1 MFRILIDV
9 LKLESYKS
17 KNMQNINQYIEHTI
31 LKANATHKDIDKI
44 VQEALEYQF
53 KGICVPPFWVKKAR
67 KGLGESD
74 VQLVTVSGF
83 PFGYNKT
90 ETKVFEIE
98 EAMRD
103 GADEVD
109 IVWNLSAY
117 NSEMNW
123 VKQDIARCANVL
135 HDHGKYLK
143 VILETAYLTKEGI
156 EAGCQICK
164 DAGADFVKTSTGF
177 AHEGAMVDKV
187 KIMRAALPSSVG
199 IKAAGGIKD
208 LETTVAMIKAG
219 ADRIGTSSGVAIIQE
234 ARDM

>member
-1 MFRILIDV
+1 
-9 LKLESYKS
+9 
-17 KNMQNINQYIEHTI
+17 MQNINQYIEHTI
-31 LKANATHKDIDKI
+31 LKANASHTDIDKI
-44 VQEALEYQF
+44 VQEAKEYQF

-67 KGLGESD
+67 NGLGESN

-98 EAMRD
+98 EALKD

-117 NSEMNW
+117 MSEMSW
-123 VKQDIARCANVL
+123 VKQDIAKCAEKL
-135 HDHGKYLK
+135 HDHGKFLK
-143 VILETAYLTKEGI
+143 VILETAYLSKEEI
-156 EAGCQICK
+156 IAGCHICK

-177 AHEGAMVDKV
+177 AHEGALVENI

-208 LETTVAMIKAG
+208 LETAIAMIKAG
-219 ADRIGTSSGVAIIQE
+219 ADRIGTSSGVAIFEE
-234 ARDM
+234 ARAS

>member
-1 MFRILIDV
+1 MH
-9 LKLESYKS
+9 
-17 KNMQNINQYIEHTI
+17 NINQYIEHTI
-31 LKANATHKDIDKI
+31 LKANTSHEDIDKI
-44 VQEALEYQF
+44 VQEAIQYQF

-67 KGLGESD
+67 NGLGESN

-98 EAMRD
+98 QALND

-117 NSEMNW
+117 KSEMNW
-123 VKQDIARCANVL
+123 VKQDIARCAEKL
-135 HDHGKYLK
+135 HDHGKFLK
-143 VILETAYLTKEGI
+143 VILETAYLSKEEI
-156 EAGCQICK
+156 EAGCHICK

-177 AHEGAMVDKV
+177 AHEGATVENI

-208 LETTVAMIKAG
+208 LETAVAMIKAG
-219 ADRIGTSSGVAIIQE
+219 ADRIGTSSGVAILEE
-234 ARDM
+234 ARAL

>member
-1 MFRILIDV
+1 MH
-9 LKLESYKS
+9 
-17 KNMQNINQYIEHTI
+17 NINQYIEHTI
-31 LKANATHKDIDKI
+31 LKANTSHEDIDKI
-44 VQEALEYQF
+44 VQEAIQYQF

-67 KGLGESD
+67 NGLGESN

-98 EAMRD
+98 QALND

-117 NSEMNW
+117 KSEMNW
-123 VKQDIARCANVL
+123 VKQDIARCAEKL
-135 HDHGKYLK
+135 HDHGKFLK
-143 VILETAYLTKEGI
+143 VILETAYLSKEEI
-156 EAGCQICK
+156 EAGCHICK

-177 AHEGAMVDKV
+177 AHEGATVENI

-208 LETTVAMIKAG
+208 LKTAVAMIKAG
-219 ADRIGTSSGVAIIQE
+219 ADRIGTSSGVAILEE
-234 ARDM
+234 ARSM

>member
-1 MFRILIDV
+1 MH
-9 LKLESYKS
+9 
-17 KNMQNINQYIEHTI
+17 NINQYIEHTV
-31 LKANATHKDIDKI
+31 LKANTTHEDIDKI
-44 VQEALEYQF
+44 VQEAKQYQF

-67 KGLGESD
+67 NGLGESN

-98 EAMRD
+98 QALND

-117 NSEMNW
+117 KSEMNW
-123 VKQDIARCANVL
+123 VKQDIARCAEKL
-135 HDHGKYLK
+135 HDHGKFLK
-143 VILETAYLTKEGI
+143 VILETAYLSKEEI
-156 EAGCQICK
+156 ESGCHICK

-177 AHEGAMVDKV
+177 AHEGATVENI

-208 LETTVAMIKAG
+208 LKTAVAMIKAG
-219 ADRIGTSSGVAIIQE
+219 ADRIGTSSGVAILEE
-234 ARDM
+234 ARSM

>member
-1 MFRILIDV
+1 M
-9 LKLESYKS
+9 
-17 KNMQNINQYIEHTI
+17 NNINQYIEHTI
-31 LKANATHKDIDKI
+31 LKANTSHKDIDKI
-44 VQEALEYQF
+44 VQEAKQYQF

-90 ETKVFEIE
+90 ETKIFEIE
-98 EAMRD
+98 QAIID

-117 NSEMNW
+117 MSEMNW
-123 VKQDIARCANVL
+123 VKQDISRCSEKL
-135 HDHGKYLK
+135 HDHGKFLK
-143 VILETAYLTKEGI
+143 VILETAYLSKEEI
-156 EAGCQICK
+156 EAGCHICK

-177 AHEGAMVDKV
+177 AHEGAKV
-187 KIMRAALPSSVG
+187 ENIKIMRAALPSSVG

-208 LETTVAMIKAG
+208 LETAVAMIKAG
-219 ADRIGTSSGVAIIQE
+219 ADRIGTSSGVAILEE
-234 ARDM
+234 AKAS

>member
-1 MFRILIDV
+1 MFDV
-9 LKLESYKS
+9 LKLDSHKS
-17 KNMQNINQYIEHTI
+17 KDMENISQYIEHTI
-31 LKANATHKDIDKI
+31 LTANATHKDIENI
-44 VQEALEYQF
+44 LREAQEYQF

-67 KGLGESD
+67 NGLGESD

-98 EAMRD
+98 EAIRD

-117 NSEMNW
+117 NSEMSW
-123 VKQDIARCANVL
+123 VKQDIARCADVL

-156 EAGCQICK
+156 EAGCHICK

-177 AHEGAMVDKV
+177 AHEGAKV
-187 KIMRAALPSSVG
+187 ENIRIMRTALPSSVG

-208 LETTVAMIKAG
+208 LETALAMIKAG

-234 ARDM
+234 ARAL